1 MQWHL
6 LQSPASS
13 IRGGGQPTVDH
24 KDRLASPRNAWDSHV
39 HVFDP
44 ANFPLSPTHTYTP
57 FPAPL
62 TELLEFEGNLSANS
76 LPQNVVLVQPSPYG
90 NDNSLLLNLLANR
103 STSSKSQVRAIS
115 VINPETVTDKELSE
129 MQHLGVRGIRV
140 NTEASGEQANY
151 EKVAAQI
158 MSAANRVSKYKSWN
172 CQLFVSGDNW
182 EHIADAVKNLP
193 IRVIADHQ
201 GGMKG
206 LSALPKNVTDVT
218 KQTGYKELLRLA
230 KSGKV
235 FIKISGFYRSS
246 TLTSGGY
253 DDLEPLIK
261 AFAKTVPQQLIWGS
275 DWPHTGSGSN
285 RSEATKDI
293 PEPFRDVDNVAIL
306 KNIREWVGPQVWYS
320 MTVTTPHH
328 LYH

>member
-1 MQWHL
+1 MIIGNVSDPPTLIRTCQALWH
-6 LQSPASS
+6 
-13 IRGGGQPTVDH
+13 
-24 KDRLASPRNAWDSHV
+24 
-39 HVFDP
+39 
-44 ANFPLSPTHTYTP
+44 
-57 FPAPL
+57 
-62 TELLEFEGNLSANS
+62 
-76 LPQNVVLVQPSPYG
+76 VL
-90 NDNSLLLNLLANR
+90 D
-103 STSSKSQVRAIS
+103 
-115 VINPETVTDKELSE
+115 
-129 MQHLGVRGIRV
+129 
-140 NTEASGEQANY
+140 
-151 EKVAAQI
+151 
-158 MSAANRVSKYKSWN
+158 
-172 CQLFVSGDNW
+172 
-182 EHIADAVKNLP
+182 IADTVKNLP

-218 KQTGYKELLRLA
+218 KQTGYKDLLSLA
-230 KSGKV
+230 RSGKV

-246 TLTSGGY
+246 TLTTGGC

-285 RSEATKDI
+285 RSEAAKDI
-293 PEPFRDVDNVAIL
+293 PEPFRDVDDVAIL